1 MGFKVIKTTGLFF
14 LAIGAIFWLEQ
25 PNLNTIGKN
34 HKNYSSLIAFAD
46 ENAEVNIVEM
56 TLGSEEAEV
65 DIVEYASYTC
75 PHCATFHTEIYP
87 RLKKDYIETGKVR
100 FIYREVYFDK
110 YGLWASMIARCAGP
124 EKFFGLTDLIYKS
137 QEKWTRAGD
146 DAAIVNELSK
156 LARVAGLND
165 QKINT
170 CLEDTEKLRSLV
182 EWFKTNASNDEV
194 KSTPSFLING
204 EKFSNMG
211 YDEFSSIIE
220 SKISQ

>member
-1 MGFKVIKTTGLFF
+1 MGFKVIRITGLFF
-14 LAIGAIFWLEQ
+14 LVIIAIFWLQQ
-25 PNLNTIGKN
+25 PNLNTIGEN

-46 ENAEVNIVEM
+46 ENAEVTIAEM

-65 DIVEYASYTC
+65 EIVEYASYTC

-87 RLKKDYIETGKVR
+87 QLKKSYIETGKVR

-110 YGLWASMIARCAGP
+110 YSLWASVIARCAGP
-124 EKFFGLTDLIYKS
+124 SKFFGLTDLIYQS
-137 QEKWTRAGD
+137 QKKWSRAGD
-146 DAAIVNELSK
+146 DNAIMSELKK
-156 LARVAGLND
+156 LAKVAGLTD
-165 QKINT
+165 DKIKS
-170 CLEDTEKLRSLV
+170 CLTNKEKVRALV
-182 EWFKTNASNDEV
+182 EWYKTNASNDEI
-194 KSTPSFLING
+194 KSTPSFVING

>member
-1 MGFKVIKTTGLFF
+1 MGSRVIRNLALFF
-14 LAIGAIFWLEQ
+14 LMIGLAVWFNQ
-25 PNLNTIGKN
+25 PNLKSTGNN
-34 HKNYSSLIAFAD
+34 QQNYSSLIAFAD
-46 ENAEVNIVEM
+46 EKTESTITEM
-56 TLGSEEAEV
+56 ILGSEDAKIE
-65 DIVEYASYTC
+65 IVEYASYTC

-100 FIYREVYFDK
+100 FTYREVYFDK

-137 QEKWTRAGD
+137 QEKWTGAGD

-170 CLEDTEKLRSLV
+170 CLEDTEKLRALV
-182 EWFKTNASNDEV
+182 EWFKTNASNDEI
-194 KSTPSFLING
+194 KSTPSFVING

>member
-14 LAIGAIFWLEQ
+14 LVIGAIFWLEQ

-146 DAAIVNELSK
+146 DAAIDAKTVQDSEGCVLPDRCRPGQQSP
-156 LARVAGLND
+156 
-165 QKINT
+165 
-170 CLEDTEKLRSLV
+170 KLRRPQAQLQ
-182 EWFKTNASNDEV
+182 EDPA
-194 KSTPSFLING
+194 G
-204 EKFSNMG
+204 
-211 YDEFSSIIE
+211 IIARLRHLRAPE
-220 SKISQ
+220 QLHAAFVLRPKGSATHLQP

>member
-1 MGFKVIKTTGLFF
+1 
-14 LAIGAIFWLEQ
+14 
-25 PNLNTIGKN
+25 
-34 HKNYSSLIAFAD
+34 
-46 ENAEVNIVEM
+46 M

-65 DIVEYASYTC
+65 HIVEYASYTC

-100 FIYREVYFDK
+100 FTYREVYFDK

-170 CLEDTEKLRSLV
+170 CLEDSEKLLALV
-182 EWFKTNASNDEV
+182 EWFKTNASNDEI
-194 KSTPSFLING
+194 KSTPSFVING
-204 EKFSNMG
+204 ENFSNMG

>member
-1 MGFKVIKTTGLFF
+1 
-14 LAIGAIFWLEQ
+14 
-25 PNLNTIGKN
+25 
-34 HKNYSSLIAFAD
+34 
-46 ENAEVNIVEM
+46 
-56 TLGSEEAEV
+56 
-65 DIVEYASYTC
+65 
-75 PHCATFHTEIYP
+75 
-87 RLKKDYIETGKVR
+87 
-100 FIYREVYFDK
+100 
-110 YGLWASMIARCAGP
+110 MIARCAGP

-156 LARVAGLND
+156 LAKVAGLND

-170 CLEDTEKLRSLV
+170 CLEDTEKLRALV
-182 EWFKTNASNDEV
+182 EWFKTNASNDEI

-211 YDEFSSIIE
+211 YNEFSSIIE